1 MNQEILVYIDAG
13 VDAGSARQS
22 VKSLRREVESR
33 YLVRSVDRQTILT
46 ERWEE
51 RAALL
56 VIPGGRSLPY
66 EEALGVEGRERIYR
80 YVEKGGCYFGIC
92 AGAYFG
98 CSRIDFE
105 RGQPLEITGVS
116 HIPFYPGVG
125 EGPALGLGRF
135 CYQTSAGAEVAEV
148 MWESDGRSWPRAA
161 IYYNGGPTFVGGERS
176 VDVQVLARYAKVEK
190 PAIVQCHVGEGI
202 AMLCGVHPEYSTD
215 FLDRR
220 DPHLI
225 PLWQQLERGEEGRRR
240 LFRELVT
247 RLIR

>member
-1 MNQEILVYIDAG
+1 VKEVLVYIDAG
-13 VDAGSARQS
+13 VDAGSARQT
-22 VKSLRREVESR
+22 VKSLRREVGSR
-33 YLVRSVDRQTILT
+33 YSVQSVDRHALLK
-46 ERWEE
+46 ENWEE

-66 EEALGVEGRERIYR
+66 EEALGEEGRERIYR
-80 YVEKGGCYFGIC
+80 YVERGGSYFGIC

-105 RGQPLEITGVS
+105 RGQQLEITGVR

-135 CYQTSAGAEVAEV
+135 CYKTNAGAEVAEV
-148 MWESDGRSWPRAA
+148 RWESDGRCHSISS

-176 VDVQVLARYAKVEK
+176 VEVEVLARYAKVEK
-190 PAIVQCHVGEGI
+190 PAIVQCRVGSGV
-202 AMLCGVHPEYSTD
+202 ALLCGVHPEYSTD

-220 DPHLI
+220 DPHLNRFW
-225 PLWQQLERGEEGRRR
+225 PQLEQAEEGRRKLFCELIAR
-240 LFRELVT
+240 LVCP
-247 RLIR
+247 